1 MEEKIKDAIQTIAE
15 EIASPKGNLGD
26 APKQEISNNT
36 TLRRD
41 LQDCYN
47 QLRTGK
53 IGLRE
58 AKEIA
63 NLAGKIVSSAKAQLD
78 YNITVGKAD
87 KEIDFFEGE

>member
-1 MEEKIKDAIQTIAE
+1 MEEFENEGMNLPEKGKIGE
-15 EIASPKGNLGD
+15 

-36 TLRRD
+36 TLRHD